1 MVYNNNKEMKLVN
14 VVFTVLTLAFA
25 LVILSASLWQV
36 SAKTANLNFKVT
48 PLAVDGKPFGEAVPT
63 VTPTPKIEYP
73 LVYPGILPDSAL
85 YPIKMI
91 RDRLVLTL
99 TTDSLKKA
107 EVMLLFA
114 DKRLGAAKALI
125 EGGKTELGV
134 TTATKGEKYLVQAVN
149 QAIQAK
155 KEGKETSSLKEKLS
169 NACLKHQE
177 IILELLLKTTDNNR
191 QALEEILKYSEQGY
205 GLVQTGL

>member
-1 MVYNNNKEMKLVN
+1 MKIVN
-14 VVFTVLTLAFA
+14 IVFTVLIVAFA

-48 PLAVDGKPFGEAVPT
+48 PIAVDGKPLATPT

-73 LVYPGILPDSAL
+73 LVYPGILPDSVL

-99 TTDSLKKA
+99 TTDSLKKT
-107 EVMLLFA
+107 EVLLLYA
-114 DKRLGAAKALI
+114 DKRLGAGKALI
-125 EGGKTELGV
+125 DGGKTELGV
-134 TTATKGEKYLVQAVN
+134 TTITKGEKYLVQAVD

-155 KEGKETSSLKEKLS
+155 KEGKDASILKEKLS
-169 NACLKHQE
+169 KACLKHNE
-177 IILELLLKTTDNNR
+177 VITELITKTTDNNR
-191 QALEEILKYSEQGY
+191 QGLEEVLKYSEQTY
-205 GLVQTGL
+205 GLVQTSL